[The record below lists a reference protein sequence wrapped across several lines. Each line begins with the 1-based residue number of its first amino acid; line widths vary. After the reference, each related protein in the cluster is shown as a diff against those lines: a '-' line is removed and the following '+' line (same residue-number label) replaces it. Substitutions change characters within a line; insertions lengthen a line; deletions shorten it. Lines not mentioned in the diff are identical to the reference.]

1 MGRTR
6 SFLIRFTD
14 EEYALL
20 EEMAEEDK
28 DAKTKKRNRKIFLHT
43 SGNVF
48 LNRRGIPLT

>member
-28 DAKTKKRNRKIFLHT
+28 DAKTKKKKQQKRRQRKKRVKKIW
-43 SGNVF
+43 
-48 LNRRGIPLT
+48 